1 MGAWAGRAWAS
12 GGEEEARTRIKKGS
26 ISIVI
31 TSRVIITQV
40 DGVQDAA

>member
-26 ISIVI
+26 ISII
-31 TSRVIITQV
+31 TSRVIITQG
-40 DGVQDAA
+40 DDVQDAA